1 MKDWFE
7 VDKEGLAK
15 ILERKGKAFAVFELV
30 QNAWD
35 EPGVSKVSISLQYQR
50 YNRAL
55 LIVEDDAPE
64 GFRDLRH
71 AFTLFAESVK
81 KTNPEQRGRFN
92 LGEKLVLAISDEV
105 IISTTCGGIRF
116 DKDGRHTLRRR
127 QTVGS
132 RIECQMRLIR
142 EECGHIDQ
150 QIGRLIPPQTIAVIY
165 NGAMLPTRPPR
176 TQFRETLATET
187 ADETGM
193 LRRIQRETEITIYE
207 PLSGEH
213 ATLYEM
219 GIPVVETNDKWH
231 YDIGQKVPLT
241 LDRENVPPS
250 FLKAVRVAVF
260 NQMHRQLLPED
271 TNTEWAEQAVASP
284 DCVPEAAQSYVE
296 KRFGS
301 KRVAFDPSDPEAN
314 KIAVSHGY
322 TLVTGGMMSGGAWK
336 NAKAAAAIL
345 PAGQVTPSRRVW
357 TGEDNPHAKE
367 FRDWIDEADWTDGMR
382 AIVAYAKRVAQEVLK
397 RAIVVKFC
405 RTRHHLGAA
414 SYGPDGVL
422 ILNKLRLGS
431 AWFEQGITDS
441 VVHLIIHEFG
451 HQYSGDHL
459 SSEYHEA
466 LCHIGAT
473 LVRLTRQGK
482 L

>member
-1 MKDWFE
+1 MKNWFE

-15 ILERKGKAFAVFELV
+15 ILERKGKEFAVFELV

-35 EPGVSKVSISLQYQR
+35 EPGVSKVSISLKSLA

-55 LIVEDDAPE
+55 LTVEDDAPE

-81 KTNPEQRGRFN
+81 KRNPEQRGRFN

-105 IISTTCGGIRF
+105 IISTTRGGIRF
-116 DKDGRHTLRRR
+116 DKDGRHRLRRC
-127 QTVGS
+127 QAVGS
-132 RIECQMRLIR
+132 RIECQMRLSR
-142 EECGHIDQ
+142 EECNHIDQ
-150 QIGRLIPPQTIAVIY
+150 QIGRLIPPQSIAVIY
-165 NGAMLPTRPPR
+165 NGGVLPSRPPL

-187 ADETGM
+187 ANETGM
-193 LRRIQRETEITIYE
+193 LRRIQRETAMTIYL
-207 PLSGEH
+207 PLSGER

-241 LDRENVPPS
+241 LDRENIPPS

-284 DCVPEAAQSYVE
+284 DCASEAVQSYME

-314 KIAVSHGY
+314 KIAVSQGY
-322 TLVTGGMMSGGAWK
+322 TLVTGGMMSGAAWR
-336 NAKAAAAIL
+336 NAKAVAAIL
-345 PAGQVTPSRRVW
+345 PAGQVTPSAKVW
-357 TGEDNPHAKE
+357 TGEDDPHAKD
-367 FRDWIDEADWTDGMR
+367 FCDWIGEANWTDGMCTI
-382 AIVAYAKRVAQEVLK
+382 AAYAKRVAQEVLK
-397 RAIVVKFC
+397 RSIVVKFC
-405 RTRHHLGAA
+405 CAPHHLGAA

-441 VVHLIIHEFG
+441 VVHLLIHEFG

-466 LCHIGAT
+466 LCRIGAT
-473 LVRLTRQGK
+473 LVRLTRQGT